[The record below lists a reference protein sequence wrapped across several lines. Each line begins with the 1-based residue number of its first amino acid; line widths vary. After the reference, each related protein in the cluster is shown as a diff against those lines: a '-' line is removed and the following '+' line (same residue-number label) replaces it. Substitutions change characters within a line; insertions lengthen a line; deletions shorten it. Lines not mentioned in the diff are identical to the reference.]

1 MKVVV
6 TSRTD
11 ISVVIESGYLH
22 VAQAS
27 VRVVAVLCIPPEDWE
42 YQRVSPTPGRSIII
56 RKQEKPTSYSW
67 LLSPAPLLFL

>member
-22 VAQAS
+22 VAQA
-27 VRVVAVLCIPPEDWE
+27 
-42 YQRVSPTPGRSIII
+42 RVSCSRPVYPSRELGI
-56 RKQEKPTSYSW
+56 PVC
-67 LLSPAPLLFL
+67 APHTRQKYRH